1 MLRTKTNEE
10 LFTLYKAELTLRIRN
25 ERNLSRY
32 GQVLEQFQEFL
43 GNNPPSSM
51 LTKSFLSKWSKSKP
65 ATLYKSYP
73 TMR

>member
-1 MLRTKTNEE
+1 MLEDEE

-51 LTKSFLSKWSKSKP
+51 LANFNRSGPLTGLG
-65 ATLYKSYP
+65 
-73 TMR
+73 